1 MRGGV
6 AISVTATPAAA
17 PRSIREV
24 LRIIIR
30 EPSGFR
36 LPPTM
41 GLGSTGNRPCGIP
54 HKVRVGAG
62 GFGNGRESDIYNSI
76 RESEVRG
83 EKYVGGD
90 ASICNS
96 LCGRDLFG
104 LAGLSVTTGSPPLE
118 QHEKR
123 RLPCYPSAD
132 GLRRKAS
139 GAHPISLR
147 RTLRHSAVHSTS
159 ASGSVKFFGQRCP
172 SVQAG

>member
-36 LPPTM
+36 LRPTM
-41 GLGSTGNRPCGIP
+41 GAWIDGYPVLAEFHIKYGLACT
-54 HKVRVGAG
+54 G

-83 EKYVGGD
+83 ALQKYVGGD

-96 LCGRDLFG
+96 LCG
-104 LAGLSVTTGSPPLE
+104 
-118 QHEKR
+118 
-123 RLPCYPSAD
+123 
-132 GLRRKAS
+132 
-139 GAHPISLR
+139 
-147 RTLRHSAVHSTS
+147 
-159 ASGSVKFFGQRCP
+159 
-172 SVQAG
+172 